1 MNRFK
6 CFLRT
11 SRYYVVPA
19 FVLFLLTSYIGT
31 FLIPAYAQSYK
42 SEESQETEISS
53 EYSLADL
60 CRIAL
65 ESAETIMISEQNVVI
80 AERQKDKALSYLM
93 PNLSLFGDYTR
104 YSEQKDASSSFGSF
118 TLQPE
123 SASKWGLRL
132 DQSFS
137 LGGREIR
144 SYGISK
150 RGINKSMHDH
160 ASLKE
165 DYLLEVSNRYFNVL
179 KAQKAV
185 EIGKSNVERLS
196 KYRDEAE
203 IKLKVGEVTKTVLLR
218 AEAELSG
225 AKSDLVKADN
235 LLELTRAVLARYVG
249 IRTDFTLKAPDD
261 SWIGTNEKKGI
272 NINVLKE
279 TAFLKRPEMQSY
291 LIQKEIAE
299 QQVKLAR
306 GAYWPTLSIEGIY
319 SKLDEDPSSPFF
331 NDESIYGVI
340 SLTFPF
346 FEGGLRRAEVR
357 EAEAQKK
364 QAALQYEDIKK
375 TIAIDVEEAYLNF
388 KTQSGI
394 LESLKDQFDFAAEN
408 YRMVTKQ
415 FQYGLTDSLDVMDA
429 NNLLVTSELQL
440 ARAEYDYYFTML
452 QLRRATGM
460 LLETVISA
468 H

>member
-1 MNRFK
+1 
-6 CFLRT
+6 
-11 SRYYVVPA
+11 
-19 FVLFLLTSYIGT
+19 
-31 FLIPAYAQSYK
+31 
-42 SEESQETEISS
+42 
-53 EYSLADL
+53 
-60 CRIAL
+60 
-65 ESAETIMISEQNVVI
+65 
-80 AERQKDKALSYLM
+80 
-93 PNLSLFGDYTR
+93 
-104 YSEQKDASSSFGSF
+104 
-118 TLQPE
+118 
-123 SASKWGLRL
+123 
-132 DQSFS
+132 
-137 LGGREIR
+137 
-144 SYGISK
+144 
-150 RGINKSMHDH
+150 
-160 ASLKE
+160 
-165 DYLLEVSNRYFNVL
+165 
-179 KAQKAV
+179 
-185 EIGKSNVERLS
+185 
-196 KYRDEAE
+196 
-203 IKLKVGEVTKTVLLR
+203 
-218 AEAELSG
+218 
-225 AKSDLVKADN
+225 
-235 LLELTRAVLARYVG
+235 
-249 IRTDFTLKAPDD
+249 
-261 SWIGTNEKKGI
+261 
-272 NINVLKE
+272 
-279 TAFLKRPEMQSY
+279 MQSY

-299 QQVKLAR
+299 QQVKFAR